1 MADSGNNACAL
12 AVGRKLVATIHDIA
26 FGGEGVARVDGLVL
40 FVPFVLMGEEVE
52 VEITDVKKKFARAR
66 LLRVLKESPERV
78 MPQCR
83 YFGDCGGCQY
93 QHIDYA
99 AQLRLKHKQISDLL
113 QRIGGFSGGGRE
125 PGGSCPP
132 QYGHRN
138 TIMVCR
144 QWGKFKKGLNIGFIR
159 SNSRLPFEVEER
171 KKAH

>member
-1 MADSGNNACAL
+1 MADSDNNACAL

-40 FVPFVLMGEEVE
+40 FVPFVLIGEEVE

-66 LLRVLKESPERV
+66 LLRVLKASPERV

-99 AQLRLKHKQISDLL
+99 AQLRLKHKQVTDLL
-113 QRIGGFSGGGRE
+113 QRIGGFSGGAPQPAVPR
-125 PGGSCPP
+125 PP
-132 QYGHRN
+132 HYRYSQ
-138 TIMVCR
+138 
-144 QWGKFKKGLNIGFIR
+144 
-159 SNSRLPFEVEER
+159 
-171 KKAH
+171 